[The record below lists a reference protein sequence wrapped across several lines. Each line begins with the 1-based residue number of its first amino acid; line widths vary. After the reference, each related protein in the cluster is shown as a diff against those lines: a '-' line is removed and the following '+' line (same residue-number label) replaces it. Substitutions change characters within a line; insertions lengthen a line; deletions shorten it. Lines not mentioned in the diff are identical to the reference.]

1 MLLSSANAE
10 ASSIISDVTDSA
22 GMHLADGSDGSDDG
36 LGGIVDGGGC
46 VVGEAEDGDDGGGV
60 DGGGGEDGLGE
71 DGGGESGEGPG
82 EIGPMDWS
90 LLIKSDVSKET
101 GPRGGKRLEGM
112 PAKKLCNSEEDK
124 SRSRLGDDV
133 VGELLLVLLGDGA
146 SVVLE
151 LELDDVEPPT
161 LDAGGP

>member
-1 MLLSSANAE
+1 
-10 ASSIISDVTDSA
+10 
-22 GMHLADGSDGSDDG
+22 
-36 LGGIVDGGGC
+36 
-46 VVGEAEDGDDGGGV
+46 
-60 DGGGGEDGLGE
+60 
-71 DGGGESGEGPG
+71 
-82 EIGPMDWS
+82 MDWS

-133 VGELLLVLLGDGA
+133 VGELLLGLVGELLLVLLGDGA